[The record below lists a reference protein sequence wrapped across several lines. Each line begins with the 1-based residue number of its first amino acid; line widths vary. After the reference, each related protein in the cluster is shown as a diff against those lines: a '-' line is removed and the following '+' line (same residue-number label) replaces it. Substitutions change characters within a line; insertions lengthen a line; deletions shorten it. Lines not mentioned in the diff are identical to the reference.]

1 MTLQLND
8 VKEYLRIDHDAEDGY
23 ISVLLLLAK
32 ELCENYLR
40 CSIPDPLPEVVK
52 QAELLVI
59 AHFYENRSGGPVPD
73 AVYRLLD
80 AYRNEVF

>member
-1 MTLQLND
+1 MLSLDT
-8 VKEYLRIDHDAEDGY
+8 VKEFLRIDHNEEDGY
-23 ISVLLLLAK
+23 LSVLLLLAK

-40 CSIPDPLPEVVK
+40 ISPLDDEK
-52 QAELLVI
+52 ECIRQAQLLVI
-59 AHFYENRSGGPVPD
+59 SHFYERRDGTPVPS

>member
-1 MTLQLND
+1 MLTINE
-8 VKEYLRIDHDAEDGY
+8 VKEFLRLDTDAEDGY

-40 CSIPDPLPEVVK
+40 KELPNEQIESIRLA
-52 QAELLVI
+52 QLLVI
-59 AHFYENRSGGPVPD
+59 SHYFEHRDGTPLPK

-80 AYRNEVF
+80 NYRNEVF

>member
-1 MTLQLND
+1 MLSLDT
-8 VKEYLRIDHDAEDGY
+8 VKEFLRIDHNEEDGY

-40 CSIPDPLPEVVK
+40 TELSQEENECIR
-52 QAELLVI
+52 QAQLLVI
-59 AHFYENRSGGPVPD
+59 SHFYEHRDGSPVPT

>member
-1 MTLQLND
+1 MLTLDD

-23 ISVLLLLAK
+23 ISVLLLLSK
-32 ELCENYLR
+32 EVCENYLR
-40 CSIPDPLPEVVK
+40 GDLPEEPPESIT
-52 QAELLVI
+52 QAQLLVI
-59 AHFYENRSGGPVPD
+59 SHFYENRSGGPIPN

>member
-1 MTLQLND
+1 MLSLDT
-8 VKEYLRIDHDAEDGY
+8 VKEFLRIDHNEEDGY
-23 ISVLLLLAK
+23 LSVLLLLAK

-40 CSIPDPLPEVVK
+40 TSPLDDEK
-52 QAELLVI
+52 ECIRQAQLLVVS
-59 AHFYENRSGGPVPD
+59 HFYEHRDGAPVPS

>member
-1 MTLQLND
+1 MLSLDT
-8 VKEYLRIDHDAEDGY
+8 VKEFLRIDHNEEDGY
-23 ISVLLLLAK
+23 LSVLLLLAK

-40 CSIPDPLPEVVK
+40 ISPLDDEK
-52 QAELLVI
+52 ECIRQAQLLVI
-59 AHFYENRSGGPVPD
+59 SHFYEHRDGAPVPS

>member
-1 MTLQLND
+1 MLSLDT
-8 VKEYLRIDHDAEDGY
+8 VKEFLRIDHNEEDGY

-40 CSIPDPLPEVVK
+40 TELSQEENECIR
-52 QAELLVI
+52 QAQLLVI
-59 AHFYENRSGGPVPD
+59 SHFYEHRDGTPVPS

>member
-1 MTLQLND
+1 MLTID
-8 VKEYLRIDHDAEDGY
+8 EVKEFLRLDTDAEDGY

-40 CSIPDPLPEVVK
+40 KELPNEQIESIRLA
-52 QAELLVI
+52 QLLVI
-59 AHFYENRSGGPVPD
+59 SHYFEHRDGTPLPK

-80 AYRNEVF
+80 NYRNEVF

>member
-1 MTLQLND
+1 MLTID
-8 VKEYLRIDHDAEDGY
+8 EVKEFLRIDHNEEDGY

-40 CSIPDPLPEVVK
+40 TDIIEPMPESVRQAQLLVISHYYEHRDGTPLPE
-52 QAELLVI
+52 
-59 AHFYENRSGGPVPD
+59 

-80 AYRNEVF
+80 NYRKEVF

>member
-1 MTLQLND
+1 M
-8 VKEYLRIDHDAEDGY
+8 RIDHNEEDGY
-23 ISVLLLLAK
+23 LSVLLLLAK

-40 CSIPDPLPEVVK
+40 ISPLDDEK
-52 QAELLVI
+52 ECIRQAQLLVI
-59 AHFYENRSGGPVPD
+59 SHFYERRDGTPVPS